1 MLLPVLLDDND
12 DSQEQQHQDQVY
24 QEYLRKKG
32 TERTKNIKF

>member
-24 QEYLRKKG
+24 QEFKKKRYG
-32 TERTKNIKF
+32 KNKKY